1 MNTAYLLIGGNEGNR
16 EATLYQCVQMLRRTV
31 GHIINLSPLYE
42 TASWG
47 KEDLPPHLNQA
58 IQLETEF
65 DAATLLTHVLEIE
78 HLLGR
83 TRSIQW
89 GSRKIDIDIIFFNR
103 EVIHTP
109 NLQIPHPWMQLRR
122 FVLQP
127 LADIAADYVHPV
139 SGLSVSELL
148 KTCTDDLSVQVYIS
162 EDTEDSL
169 L

>member
-16 EATLYQCVQMLRRTV
+16 ETTLYQCVQMLRRTV
-31 GHIINLSPLYE
+31 GHVTNLSPVYE

-47 KEDLPPHLNQA
+47 NESLPAHLNQA
-58 IQLETEF
+58 VELDTEF
-65 DAATLLTHVLEIE
+65 EAAELLTHVLEIE

-83 TRSIQW
+83 TRSEQW
-89 GSRKIDIDIIFFNR
+89 GSRKIDIDIIFFNQ

-109 NLQIPHPWMQLRR
+109 ELQVPHPWMQLRR

-139 SGLSVSELL
+139 LHLSVAELL
-148 KTCTDDLSVQVYIS
+148 KACTDDLSVQAYIS

>member
-31 GHIINLSPLYE
+31 GHVTDLSPLYE

-47 KEDLPPHLNQA
+47 NEGLPPHLNQA
-58 IQLETEF
+58 IQLETAF
-65 DAATLLTHVLEIE
+65 DAPTLLTHVLEIE

-83 TRSIQW
+83 TRSTQW
-89 GSRKIDIDIIFFNR
+89 GSRKIDIDIIFFNH

-109 NLQIPHPWMQLRR
+109 DLQVPHPWMQLRR

-127 LADIAADYVHPV
+127 LSDIAANYVHPV
-139 SGLSVSELL
+139 LGISVSELL
-148 KTCTDDLSVQVYIS
+148 KTCTDDLSVQVYIP
-162 EDTEDSL
+162 EDTDDYL